1 MITPFH
7 VWICVAIA
15 MLVIV
20 VVRLIRAVYR
30 CSHDSHRVLEW
41 GREREEFW
49 IPGDRLLSDYS
60 ESDAY
65 EDFEDL

>member
-1 MITPFH
+1 MITPSV

-15 MLVIV
+15 MFVIV
-20 VVRLIRAVYR
+20 VVRLVCVAYK
-30 CSHDSHRVLEW
+30 CSHGLHGAFEW

-49 IPGDRLLSDYS
+49 VPGDRLLSDYG